1 MLSCASKNWRL
12 YLNKLAN
19 FLPDVSLGMERSMMD
34 EELAYVYWALSDA
47 FVDTEVDYEAI
58 ARQTEDY
65 DPEEIRRILYHEVA
79 PVCHTNLETVIPMI
93 WSAFNL
99 ENLKADI
106 NEMLKAREKSNFRRQ
121 WDKLLIRWLEFRYG
135 YIWKEIQK
143 HYQK

>member
-1 MLSCASKNWRL
+1 
-12 YLNKLAN
+12 
-19 FLPDVSLGMERSMMD
+19 MERSMTD
-34 EELAYVYWALSDA
+34 KELAYVYWALSDA

-65 DPEEIRRILYHEVA
+65 DPDEIKRILYHEVA

-99 ENLKADI
+99 ENLKADVE
-106 NEMLKAREKSNFRRQ
+106 EMLRMRERSCFHRQ
-121 WDKLLIRWLEFRYG
+121 RDKLLIRWLEFRYS

-143 HYQK
+143 QYKK

>member
-1 MLSCASKNWRL
+1 VLSCASKNWRL

-34 EELAYVYWALSDA
+34 EKLAYVYWALSDA

-79 PVCHTNLETVIPMI
+79 PVCHTNLETVIPMT

-106 NEMLKAREKSNFRRQ
+106 NEMLEAREKSNFRRQ

-135 YIWKEIQK
+135 YIWKDIQK

>member
-1 MLSCASKNWRL
+1 
-12 YLNKLAN
+12 
-19 FLPDVSLGMERSMMD
+19 MERSMKD
-34 EELAYVYWALSDA
+34 KELAYVYWALSDA
-47 FVDTEVDYEAI
+47 FFDTEVDYEAI

-65 DPEEIRRILYHEVA
+65 DPDEIKRILYHEVA

-106 NEMLKAREKSNFRRQ
+106 EEMLRMRERSYFHRQ
-121 WDKLLIRWLEFRYG
+121 RDKLLIRWLQFRYS

-143 HYQK
+143 QYKK

>member
-1 MLSCASKNWRL
+1 
-12 YLNKLAN
+12 
-19 FLPDVSLGMERSMMD
+19 MERSMTD

-58 ARQTEDY
+58 ARQTENY
-65 DPEEIRRILYHEVA
+65 DPEEIRRILYHEIA

-106 NEMLKAREKSNFRRQ
+106 ESMLSMRKNSYFRRQ
-121 WDKLLIRWLEFRYG
+121 KDKLLIRWLEFRYS
-135 YIWKEIQK
+135 YIWKEIKK
-143 HYQK
+143 HYKS